1 MTKLQGLVYARQD
14 LKGGLAINAKMDT
27 MDPIVVLVAVKSE
40 EDKIIFVTKLLVPA
54 YANQDLK
61 GGFAMD
67 VKMDS
72 MALIASNV
80 IVLVVG
86 PKLILLL
93 EHFVVIIPTANV
105 HARMDILE
113 PSVILSLGLVHFV
126 ISVEL
131 AVSKIFM

>member
-1 MTKLQGLVYARQD
+1 MTKLQGL
-14 LKGGLAINAKMDT
+14 
-27 MDPIVVLVAVKSE
+27 
-40 EDKIIFVTKLLVPA
+40 A

-86 PKLILLL
+86 PILILL
-93 EHFVVIIPTANV
+93 EHFVVINPMANV
-105 HARMDILE
+105 HAGMDILE

>member
-1 MTKLQGLVYARQD
+1 
-14 LKGGLAINAKMDT
+14 
-27 MDPIVVLVAVKSE
+27 
-40 EDKIIFVTKLLVPA
+40 
-54 YANQDLK
+54 
-61 GGFAMD
+61 MD

-80 IVLVVG
+80 IVLEVG

-93 EHFVVIIPTANV
+93 EHFVVINPMANV
-105 HARMDILE
+105 HAGMDILE

-131 AVSKIFM
+131 AVSKISYSNQISPISARIT